1 MLKKIWKFWE
11 SRKKITC
18 DYTIWI
24 DGSIQVK
31 SPLFIEELISNI
43 SKYGIAMFVHPD
55 RDCIYEELLASLPM
69 KKYKNRPLQ
78 EQIDSYKKQEYPIKN
93 GLMAAGVI
101 VRKTDTKRLK
111 KIDEDWWQENIIWT
125 YQDQLSLP
133 YVLWKNKYW
142 YDEIKL
148 NLWNNHLFD
157 WINHHSDL

>member
-1 MLKKIWKFWE
+1 
-11 SRKKITC
+11 
-18 DYTIWI
+18 
-24 DGSIQVK
+24 
-31 SPLFIEELISNI
+31 
-43 SKYGIAMFVHPD
+43 MFVHPD

-69 KKYKNRPLQ
+69 KKYENRPLQ
-78 EQIDSYKKQEYPIKN
+78 DQIDSYKKQEYPIKN
-93 GLMAAGVI
+93 GLMAAGII